1 MAIITGYDCSIT
13 IADNTFDNVVG
24 SFELSFDS
32 DNLVYNTFEGPRA
45 VSGSESGTLNISFAY
60 DSGDTPSLFDSLWT
74 ANKTNVVYTVT
85 AGASTFTGSAVANR
99 PGVPASADAVVECSV
114 ELGLDGM
121 PTMAPATK
129 KTAIK

>member
-32 DNLVYNTFEGPRA
+32 DTLTYNSLDGPRA
-45 VSGSESGTLNISFAY
+45 VAGSESGTLNISFAY
-60 DSGDTPSLFDSLWT
+60 DSGDSPSLFDSLWT
-74 ANKTNVVYTVT
+74 AKGTLVVYTVT
-85 AGASTFTGSAVANR
+85 AGASTFTGSAVATR

-121 PTMAPATK
+121 PTQGSATK